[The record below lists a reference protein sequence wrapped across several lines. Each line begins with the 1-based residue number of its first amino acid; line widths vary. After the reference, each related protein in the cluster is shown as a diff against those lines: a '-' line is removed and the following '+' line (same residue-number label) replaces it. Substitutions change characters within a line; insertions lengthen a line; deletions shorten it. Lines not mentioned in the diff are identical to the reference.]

1 LSISRSALNAPVR
14 NRTDEEIEFGQK
26 PPISPDFENPAF
38 RPYCCPEADGTDQF
52 QPPMS
57 ENKQGKILIVD
68 DNEDLLKAA
77 KMFLKR
83 HMVQVDIEKNP
94 EAIPALMSNDN
105 YDVILLDMNF
115 TKDVSS
121 GSEGYFWLEKIL
133 QIDPSAVVVLITAY
147 GDVQMA
153 VKAIKAGATDF
164 VLKPWENEKLLAT
177 LFSAMRLRES
187 RDEIHTLRIKNQEF
201 NQVQNEKYSD
211 IIGSS
216 PAMQKIF
223 QTIDRVAHTDANVL
237 ILGENGTGKELIAR
251 AIHRNSARKNESF
264 VSVDLGSI
272 TETLFESELFGHKKG
287 AFTDAKEDR
296 PGRFEMANGGT
307 LFLDEIGN
315 LSMPLQAKL
324 LTVIQNRR
332 VSRVGANKET
342 PVDIR
347 LICATN
353 MPLYDMVKENR
364 FRQDLLYRINTIEIE
379 IPSLR
384 DRMEDIPL
392 LANHFLK
399 QYSGKYSKNTSKISE
414 AAMAR
419 MHKHPWPGNIR
430 ELQHS
435 LERAIILSN
444 SSVLQ
449 PEDFNFTV
457 GASKETDQNLSLDQ
471 YNLDEVEK
479 LLIRKVLK
487 KYNGNITQAA
497 SELGLT
503 RSSLYRR
510 LEKHGL

>member
-1 LSISRSALNAPVR
+1 M
-14 NRTDEEIEFGQK
+14 EQK
-26 PPISPDFENPAF
+26 H
-38 RPYCCPEADGTDQF
+38 
-52 QPPMS
+52 
-57 ENKQGKILIVD
+57 GKILIVD

-83 HMVQVDIEKNP
+83 HFSQVDLEKNP
-94 EAIPALMSNDN
+94 EAIPALMNNDD

-121 GSEGYFWLEKIL
+121 GSEGYYWLEKIL
-133 QIDPSAVVVLITAY
+133 QLDPSSVVVLITAY

-187 RDEIHTLRIKNQEF
+187 RDEVESLKFKNHEI
-201 NQVQNEKYSD
+201 NQALNDRFSE
-211 IIGSS
+211 IIGQSNS
-216 PAMQKIF
+216 MQKIF
-223 QTIDRVAHTDANVL
+223 QTIDRVAKTDANVL
-237 ILGENGTGKELIAR
+237 LLGENGTGKELVAR
-251 AIHRNSARKNESF
+251 AIHRNSSRKSENF
-264 VSVDLGSI
+264 VGVDLGSI
-272 TETLFESELFGHKKG
+272 TETLFESELFGHRKG

-296 PGRFEMANGGT
+296 AGRFELANNGS

-324 LTVIQNRR
+324 LTVLQNRK
-332 VSRVGANKET
+332 VSRVGANKDT
-342 PVDIR
+342 AIDIR

-353 MPLYDMVKENR
+353 MPLYEMVKENR
-364 FRQDLLYRINTIEIE
+364 FRQDLLYRINTIEVE
-379 IPSLR
+379 IPPLR
-384 DRMEDIPL
+384 ERLEDIPL
-392 LANHFLK
+392 LAAHFLK
-399 QYSGKYSKNTSKISE
+399 HYAVKYDKTVNKLSE
-414 AAMAR
+414 GAMTR

-430 ELQHS
+430 ELQHAI
-435 LERAIILSN
+435 ERAVILSN

-449 PEDFNFTV
+449 PEDFNFTPV
-457 GASKETDQNLSLDQ
+457 TAKEDGQLNLEQ
-471 YNLDEVEK
+471 YNLEEVEK

-510 LEKHGL
+510 LEKYGL

>member
-1 LSISRSALNAPVR
+1 M
-14 NRTDEEIEFGQK
+14 
-26 PPISPDFENPAF
+26 
-38 RPYCCPEADGTDQF
+38 AD
-52 QPPMS
+52 
-57 ENKQGKILIVD
+57 NKQGKILIVD

-77 KMFLKR
+77 KMYLKR
-83 HMVQVDIEKNP
+83 HFTQVDIEKNP
-94 EAIPALMSNDN
+94 EAIPTLMNNED

-121 GSEGYFWLEKIL
+121 GSEGYYWLEKIL
-133 QIDPSAVVVLITAY
+133 QIDPSSVVVLITAY
-147 GDVQMA
+147 GDIQMA

-177 LFSAMRLRES
+177 LFSAMRLRETK
-187 RDEIHTLRIKNQEF
+187 DEVANLRIKNQEI
-201 NQVQNEKYSD
+201 NQALNSKFID
-211 IIGSS
+211 IIGQSG
-216 PAMQKIF
+216 AMQKIF
-223 QTIDRVAHTDANVL
+223 QTIERVAKTDANVL

-251 AIHRNSARKNESF
+251 AIHRNSPRQNETF
-264 VSVDLGSI
+264 ASVDLGSI

-296 PGRFEMANGGT
+296 AGRFELANNGT

-324 LTVIQNRR
+324 LTVLQNRK
-332 VSRVGANKET
+332 VSRVGSNKD
-342 PVDIR
+342 VQINIR

-353 MPLYDMVKENR
+353 MPLYEMVKDNR

-379 IPSLR
+379 IPPLR
-384 DRMEDIPL
+384 DRFEDIPL

-399 QYSGKYSKNTSKISE
+399 FYAEKYEKSVAKISD
-414 AAMAR
+414 AAMSR

-430 ELQHS
+430 ELQHAI
-435 LERAIILSN
+435 ERAVILSN
-444 SSVLQ
+444 TSILQ
-449 PEDFNFTV
+449 PEDFNFTAQA
-457 GASKETDQNLSLDQ
+457 GKEDGQALNLDQ
-471 YNLDEVEK
+471 YNLEEVEK

-497 SELGLT
+497 TELGLT

-510 LEKHGL
+510 LEKYGL